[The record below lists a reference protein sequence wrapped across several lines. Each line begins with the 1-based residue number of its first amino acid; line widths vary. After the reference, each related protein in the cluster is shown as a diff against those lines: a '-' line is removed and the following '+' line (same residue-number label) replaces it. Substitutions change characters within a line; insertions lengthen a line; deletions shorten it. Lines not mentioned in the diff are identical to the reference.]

1 MKPVRLEATLPGY
14 GAIAVEADPGRG
26 GDGARAQVLAIT
38 FPATAYREWVDLLPE
53 DDTMVEA
60 PERQVGRSIG
70 AWLEDPR
77 RSASDK
83 WRPA

>member
-1 MKPVRLEATLPGY
+1 MTGS
-14 GAIAVEADPGRG
+14 IACLSPLRG
-26 GDGARAQVLAIT
+26 KAACFSWQSIT